1 MAAETVPLFGIQRKK
16 PRSETSAASSLGT
29 MKSNL
34 HFDSD
39 YVNLLAKATWLL
51 DSP

>member
-29 MKSNL
+29 MKTNL

>member
-29 MKSNL
+29 VKSNL

>member
-39 YVNLLAKATWLL
+39 YVNLLAKATSLL

>member
-29 MKSNL
+29 MNSNL

-51 DSP
+51 DTP

>member
-1 MAAETVPLFGIQRKK
+1 MQRKK
-16 PRSETSAASSLGT
+16 PRSETGAAFPLGT

-34 HFDSD
+34 HFDSY

>member
-1 MAAETVPLFGIQRKK
+1 
-16 PRSETSAASSLGT
+16 T

>member
-1 MAAETVPLFGIQRKK
+1 MQRKK
-16 PRSETSAASSLGT
+16 PRSETGAASPLGT
-29 MKSNL
+29 VKSNL

>member
-1 MAAETVPLFGIQRKK
+1 DLFNK
-16 PRSETSAASSLGT
+16 ALGT

-34 HFDSD
+34 HFDS
-39 YVNLLAKATWLL
+39 YYINLLAKATWLL

>member
-1 MAAETVPLFGIQRKK
+1 MKR
-16 PRSETSAASSLGT
+16 RSETGAASSLGT

-34 HFDSD
+34 HFDIY
-39 YVNLLAKATWLL
+39 YVNLLVKATWLL

>member
-1 MAAETVPLFGIQRKK
+1 MAATVPLFGIQRRNDVAK
-16 PRSETSAASSLGT
+16 RSGFSLGT
-29 MKSNL
+29 VNSNL

>member
-1 MAAETVPLFGIQRKK
+1 MN
-16 PRSETSAASSLGT
+16 
-29 MKSNL
+29 SNL

>member
-1 MAAETVPLFGIQRKK
+1 MKR
-16 PRSETSAASSLGT
+16 RSETAAASPGT

-39 YVNLLAKATWLL
+39 YVNLLAKATCYL
-51 DSP
+51 DLP

>member
-1 MAAETVPLFGIQRKK
+1 
-16 PRSETSAASSLGT
+16 GT

-34 HFDSD
+34 HFDS
-39 YVNLLAKATWLL
+39 YYINLLAKATWLL

>member
-1 MAAETVPLFGIQRKK
+1 MAAMNGH
-16 PRSETSAASSLGT
+16 
-29 MKSNL
+29 L

>member
-51 DSP
+51 DTP

>member
-1 MAAETVPLFGIQRKK
+1 MQRKK

-34 HFDSD
+34 HIDSD

>member
-1 MAAETVPLFGIQRKK
+1 MGTV
-16 PRSETSAASSLGT
+16 
-29 MKSNL
+29 KSNL

-39 YVNLLAKATWLL
+39 HVNLLAKATWLL

>member
-1 MAAETVPLFGIQRKK
+1 MGI
-16 PRSETSAASSLGT
+16 

-34 HFDSD
+34 HFDSY
-39 YVNLLAKATWLL
+39 YVNLLAKATWFL

>member
-29 MKSNL
+29 MKSNF

>member
-34 HFDSD
+34 RFDSD

-51 DSP
+51 DTP

>member
-16 PRSETSAASSLGT
+16 PRSETSAASFLGT

>member
-1 MAAETVPLFGIQRKK
+1 MGI
-16 PRSETSAASSLGT
+16 

-34 HFDSD
+34 HFDSY

>member
-1 MAAETVPLFGIQRKK
+1 MAAMN
-16 PRSETSAASSLGT
+16 SY
-29 MKSNL
+29 L

>member
-1 MAAETVPLFGIQRKK
+1 MSNIRHSKVKR
-16 PRSETSAASSLGT
+16 RSETAAASSLGT

>member
-1 MAAETVPLFGIQRKK
+1 MGTV
-16 PRSETSAASSLGT
+16 
-29 MKSNL
+29 KSNL
-34 HFDSD
+34 HFDSN

>member
-1 MAAETVPLFGIQRKK
+1 MSSFRHSKVKR
-16 PRSETSAASSLGT
+16 RSETGAASSPGT

>member
-1 MAAETVPLFGIQRKK
+1 MQRKK

-34 HFDSD
+34 HFNSD

>member
-1 MAAETVPLFGIQRKK
+1 VAAETVPLFGIQRKK

-29 MKSNL
+29 VKSNL

>member
-16 PRSETSAASSLGT
+16 PRSETGAASPLGT
-29 MKSNL
+29 VNSNL

>member
-1 MAAETVPLFGIQRKK
+1 
-16 PRSETSAASSLGT
+16 

-39 YVNLLAKATWLL
+39 YVNLLTKATWLL

>member
-39 YVNLLAKATWLL
+39 HVNLLAKATWLL

>member
-1 MAAETVPLFGIQRKK
+1 MGTV
-16 PRSETSAASSLGT
+16 
-29 MKSNL
+29 KSNL

>member
-1 MAAETVPLFGIQRKK
+1 MAAETIPLFGIQRKK